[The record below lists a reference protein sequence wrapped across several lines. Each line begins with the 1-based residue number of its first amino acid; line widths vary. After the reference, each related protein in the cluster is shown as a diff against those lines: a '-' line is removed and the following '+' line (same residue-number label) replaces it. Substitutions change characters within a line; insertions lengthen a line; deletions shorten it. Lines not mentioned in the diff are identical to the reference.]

1 MQERWYLAF
10 FYLPLVALIIYSVT
24 VVSLGLMN
32 KILVTTEL
40 DPTSES
46 LRNEYLFCSQVTV
59 WYTKLTSL
67 AWCNCKNALRK

>member
-59 WYTKLTSL
+59 LYTKLTSL